1 MTLANIAVRL
11 DDSQIEFIEQLKA
24 NRSLGVAIR
33 VFLKALERDSVTTLS
48 YLLGVSDPSV
58 NASKLLEGATTLALL
73 EQLGNSTIKGSVS
86 ELQTNIN
93 SLQFADFGNGL
104 TESDVQEL
112 LSKFTELTDKVEVQE
127 KPKPQLDT
135 SNPDL
140 QSMVSMLVQNTLRDL
155 GLQGG
160 VGQNNSN
167 LNSEPNLYPTSTTE
181 VPLNS
186 TQNVD
191 LSTSEEITEQI
202 DFKDDSLKTQD
213 SPVSPTIVSDNKSE
227 DKPTGVSDTES
238 TSTEDESTE
247 DNDNPLFG
255 MLANLNMM

>member
-11 DDSQIEFIEQLKA
+11 DDNQIEFIEQLKA
-24 NRSLGVAIR
+24 KKSLGVAIR

-58 NASKLLEGATTLALL
+58 NSSKLLEGATALTLL

-86 ELQTNIN
+86 ELQATIN
-93 SLQFADFGNGL
+93 SLQFSDYGNGL

-127 KPKPQLDT
+127 KPKPQLDA
-135 SNPDL
+135 NNLDL
-140 QSMVSMLVQNTLRDL
+140 QNMVSMLVQNTLRDL

-160 VGQNNSN
+160 VGQNISN

-202 DFKDDSLKTQD
+202 DFKEGSVKTQD
-213 SPVSPTIVSDNKSE
+213 SPVSSTIVNDNKSE
-227 DKPTGVSDTES
+227 DKPTRVLVTEA
-238 TSTEDESTE
+238 TSTEDGSS
-247 DNDNPLFG
+247 DNNNAQLLD
-255 MLANLNMM
+255 MLAGLNM

>member
-58 NASKLLEGATTLALL
+58 NSSKLLEGATTLALL
-73 EQLGNSTIKGSVS
+73 EQLGNSTIEGSVS
-86 ELQTNIN
+86 ELQTTIN

-127 KPKPQLDT
+127 KPKPQLDAN
-135 SNPDL
+135 NPDL
-140 QSMVSMLVQNTLRDL
+140 QNMVSMLVQNTLRDL

-167 LNSEPNLYPTSTTE
+167 LNSEPNLYPTNTTE
-181 VPLNS
+181 LPLNS

-191 LSTSEEITEQI
+191 LSASEEITEQI
-202 DFKDDSLKTQD
+202 DFKDDSVKTQD
-213 SPVSPTIVSDNKSE
+213 SPVSTTIVNDNKSE
-227 DKPTGVSDTES
+227 NSSTGVSVTES
-238 TSTEDESTE
+238 ISTEDESTE

>member
-24 NRSLGVAIR
+24 KKSLGIAIR

-58 NASKLLEGATTLALL
+58 NSSKLIEGATTLALL

-86 ELQTNIN
+86 ELQTTIN

-140 QSMVSMLVQNTLRDL
+140 QNMVSMLVQNTLRDL

-160 VGQNNSN
+160 VEQNNSN
-167 LNSEPNLYPTSTTE
+167 LNSEPNLYPTSSNE

-186 TQNVD
+186 TQSVD
-191 LSTSEEITEQI
+191 LSASEEITEQI
-202 DFKDDSLKTQD
+202 DFKNDSLKTQD

-227 DKPTGVSDTES
+227 DNSTGVSVTEA
-238 TSTEDESTE
+238 TSSEDDSL
-247 DNDNPLFG
+247 DNNNAQLLD
-255 MLANLNMM
+255 MLAGLNM

>member
-1 MTLANIAVRL
+1 MTLVNIAVRL
-11 DDSQIEFIEQLKA
+11 DDNQIEFIEQLKA

-48 YLLGVSDPSV
+48 YLLGVSDTSV
-58 NASKLLEGATTLALL
+58 NSSKLLEGATTLALL
-73 EQLGNSTIKGSVS
+73 EQLGNSTIEGSVS
-86 ELQTNIN
+86 ELQTTIN

-104 TESDVQEL
+104 TVSDVQEL

-127 KPKPQLDT
+127 KPKPKLDA

-140 QSMVSMLVQNTLRDL
+140 QNMVSMLVQNTLRDL

-167 LNSEPNLYPTSTTE
+167 LNSEPNLYPTSTAE

-186 TQNVD
+186 IQNVD
-191 LSTSEEITEQI
+191 LSASEEITEQI
-202 DFKDDSLKTQD
+202 DFKDDSVKTQD
-213 SPVSPTIVSDNKSE
+213 SPVSFTIVSDNKSE
-227 DKPTGVSDTES
+227 DKPTRVSVTEA
-238 TSTEDESTE
+238 TSTEDDSS
-247 DNDNPLFG
+247 DNNNAQLLD
-255 MLANLNMM
+255 MLAGLNM

>member
-11 DDSQIEFIEQLKA
+11 GDSQIEFIEQLKA
-24 NRSLGVAIR
+24 NKSLGVAIR

-58 NASKLLEGATTLALL
+58 NSSKLLEGATTLALL
-73 EQLGNSTIKGSVS
+73 EQLGNSSIEGSVS
-86 ELQTNIN
+86 ELQVALNN
-93 SLQFADFGNGL
+93 LQFSDYGNGL

-112 LSKFTELTDKVEVQE
+112 LSKFNELTDKVEVQE
-127 KPKPQLDT
+127 KPKPQLDMH
-135 SNPDL
+135 NPDL
-140 QSMVSMLVQNTLRDL
+140 QNMVSMLVQKSLREF
-155 GLQGG
+155 GVQGG
-160 VGQNNSN
+160 VEQNSPN
-167 LNSEPNLYPTSTTE
+167 LNSEANLYPTSTNE

-186 TQNVD
+186 TQSVD
-191 LSTSEEITEQI
+191 LSASEEITEQI
-202 DFKDDSLKTQD
+202 NFEADSVKTQD
-213 SPVSPTIVSDNKSE
+213 SPVSSTIVSDNKPE
-227 DKPTGVSDTES
+227 GKPTGVSDTEV

>member
-24 NRSLGVAIR
+24 NKSLGIAIR

-58 NASKLLEGATTLALL
+58 NSSKLLEGATTLALL

-86 ELQTNIN
+86 ELQATIN
-93 SLQFADFGNGL
+93 SLQFSDYGNGL

-127 KPKPQLDT
+127 KPKPQLDAN
-135 SNPDL
+135 NPDL
-140 QSMVSMLVQNTLRDL
+140 QNMVSMLVQNTLRDL

-160 VGQNNSN
+160 VGQNISS
-167 LNSEPNLYPTSTTE
+167 LNSKPNLYPTSTTE

-186 TQNVD
+186 AQNVD
-191 LSTSEEITEQI
+191 LSASEEVTEQI
-202 DFKDDSLKTQD
+202 DFKEESLKSQD

-227 DKPTGVSDTES
+227 SNSTGVSDTEV
-238 TSTEDESTE
+238 TSTEDDSS
-247 DNDNPLFG
+247 DGNNAQLLDI
-255 MLANLNMM
+255 LAGLNM

>member
-24 NRSLGVAIR
+24 NKSLGVAIR

-58 NASKLLEGATTLALL
+58 NSSKLLEGATTLALL
-73 EQLGNSTIKGSVS
+73 EQLGDSTIKGSVS
-86 ELQTNIN
+86 ELQATIN
-93 SLQFADFGNGL
+93 SLQFSDYGNGL

-112 LSKFTELTDKVEVQE
+112 LSKFNELTDKVEVKE
-127 KPKPQLDT
+127 KPKPQLDAN
-135 SNPDL
+135 NPDL
-140 QSMVSMLVQNTLRDL
+140 QNMVSMLVQNTLRDL

-160 VGQNNSN
+160 VGQNISN
-167 LNSEPNLYPTSTTE
+167 LNSKPNLYPTSTTE

-191 LSTSEEITEQI
+191 LSASEEVTEQI
-202 DFKDDSLKTQD
+202 DFKEESLKTQD
-213 SPVSPTIVSDNKSE
+213 SPVSSTIVSDNKSE
-227 DKPTGVSDTES
+227 SNSTGVSVTEA
-238 TSTEDESTE
+238 TSSEDDGS
-247 DNDNPLFG
+247 DNNNAQLLD
-255 MLANLNMM
+255 MLAGLNM

>member
-24 NRSLGVAIR
+24 NKSLGVAIR

-48 YLLGVSDPSV
+48 YLLGVSDTSV
-58 NASKLLEGATTLALL
+58 NSSKLLEGATTLALL

-86 ELQTNIN
+86 ELQATIN
-93 SLQFADFGNGL
+93 SLQFSDYGNGL

-127 KPKPQLDT
+127 KPKPQLDAN
-135 SNPDL
+135 NPDL
-140 QSMVSMLVQNTLRDL
+140 QNMVSMLVQNTLRDL

-167 LNSEPNLYPTSTTE
+167 LKAEPNRNPSSSND
-181 VPLNS
+181 VPLKS
-186 TQNVD
+186 TQSVD
-191 LSTSEEITEQI
+191 LSASEEVTEQI
-202 DFKDDSLKTQD
+202 DFKENSLESQGL
-213 SPVSPTIVSDNKSE
+213 PVSLTIVSDNKSE
-227 DKPTGVSDTES
+227 SNSTGVSVTEA
-238 TSTEDESTE
+238 TSSEDDGS
-247 DNDNPLFG
+247 DNNNAQLLD
-255 MLANLNMM
+255 MLAGLNM

>member
-24 NRSLGVAIR
+24 KKSLGIAIR

-58 NASKLLEGATTLALL
+58 NSSKLLEGATTLALL
-73 EQLGNSTIKGSVS
+73 EQLGNSTIEGSVS
-86 ELQTNIN
+86 ELQTTIN
-93 SLQFADFGNGL
+93 NLQFSDFGNGL

-140 QSMVSMLVQNTLRDL
+140 QNMVSMLVQNTLRDL

-186 TQNVD
+186 VQSVD
-191 LSTSEEITEQI
+191 LSASEEITEQI

-227 DKPTGVSDTES
+227 DKPTRVSVTE
-238 TSTEDESTE
+238 TTFTEDDSS
-247 DNDNPLFG
+247 DNNNAQLLD
-255 MLANLNMM
+255 MLEGLNM

>member
-11 DDSQIEFIEQLKA
+11 DDNQIEFIEQLKA

-48 YLLGVSDPSV
+48 YLLGVSDTSV
-58 NASKLLEGATTLALL
+58 NSSKLLEGATTLALL
-73 EQLGNSTIKGSVS
+73 EQLGNSTIEGSVS
-86 ELQTNIN
+86 ELQTTIN
-93 SLQFADFGNGL
+93 SLQFSDFGNGL

-112 LSKFTELTDKVEVQE
+112 LSKFTELTDNVEVQE
-127 KPKPQLDT
+127 KTKPQLDT

-140 QSMVSMLVQNTLRDL
+140 QNMVSMLVQNTLRDL

-191 LSTSEEITEQI
+191 LSVSEEITEQI

-227 DKPTGVSDTES
+227 DKSTGVSVTEA
-238 TSTEDESTE
+238 TSTEDDSS
-247 DNDNPLFG
+247 DNNNAQLLD
-255 MLANLNMM
+255 MLAGLNM

>member
-11 DDSQIEFIEQLKA
+11 DDNQIEFIEQLKA

-58 NASKLLEGATTLALL
+58 NSSKLLEGATTLALL
-73 EQLGNSTIKGSVS
+73 EQLGNSTIEGSVS
-86 ELQTNIN
+86 ELQTTIN
-93 SLQFADFGNGL
+93 SLQFSDFGNGL

-127 KPKPQLDT
+127 KPKPQLDA

-140 QSMVSMLVQNTLRDL
+140 QNMVSMLVQNTLRDL

-167 LNSEPNLYPTSTTE
+167 LDSEPNLYPTSTTE

-191 LSTSEEITEQI
+191 LSASEEITEQI
-202 DFKDDSLKTQD
+202 NFKEDSVKTQD

-227 DKPTGVSDTES
+227 NNSTGVSVTEA
-238 TSTEDESTE
+238 TSTEDDSS
-247 DNDNPLFG
+247 DNNNAQLLD
-255 MLANLNMM
+255 MLAGLNM

>member
-24 NRSLGVAIR
+24 KKSLGVAIR

-58 NASKLLEGATTLALL
+58 NSSRLLEGATTLALL
-73 EQLGNSTIKGSVS
+73 EQLGNSTIEGSVS
-86 ELQTNIN
+86 ELQTTIN
-93 SLQFADFGNGL
+93 SLQFSDFGNGL

-140 QSMVSMLVQNTLRDL
+140 QNMVSMLVQNTLRDL

-191 LSTSEEITEQI
+191 LSASEEITEQI

-227 DKPTGVSDTES
+227 DKSTGVSVTEA
-238 TSTEDESTE
+238 TSTEDDSS
-247 DNDNPLFG
+247 DNNNAQLLD
-255 MLANLNMM
+255 MLAGLNM

>member
-24 NRSLGVAIR
+24 NKSLGVAIR

-58 NASKLLEGATTLALL
+58 NSSKLLEGATTLALL

-86 ELQTNIN
+86 ELQATIN
-93 SLQFADFGNGL
+93 SLQFSDYGNGL

-127 KPKPQLDT
+127 KPKPQLDMN
-135 SNPDL
+135 NPDL
-140 QSMVSMLVQNTLRDL
+140 QNMVSMLVQNTLRDL

-160 VGQNNSN
+160 VEQNNSN
-167 LNSEPNLYPTSTTE
+167 LKSEPNLYPTSTNE

-186 TQNVD
+186 TQSVN

-202 DFKDDSLKTQD
+202 DFKDDSLKIQD

-227 DKPTGVSDTES
+227 NNSTGVSVTEA
-238 TSTEDESTE
+238 TSSEDDGS
-247 DNDNPLFG
+247 DNNNAQLLN
-255 MLANLNMM
+255 MLAGLNM

>member
-24 NRSLGVAIR
+24 KKSLGVAIR

-58 NASKLLEGATTLALL
+58 NSSKLLEGATTLALL
-73 EQLGNSTIKGSVS
+73 EQLGNSNIKGSVS
-86 ELQTNIN
+86 ELQTTIN

-135 SNPDL
+135 NNPDL
-140 QSMVSMLVQNTLRDL
+140 RNMVSMLVQNTLRDL
-155 GLQGG
+155 GVQGG

-167 LNSEPNLYPTSTTE
+167 LNSKPNLYTTSTNE

-191 LSTSEEITEQI
+191 LSASEEITEQI
-202 DFKDDSLKTQD
+202 DFKEDSVKTQD

-227 DKPTGVSDTES
+227 DKPTEVSDTEA
-238 TSTEDESTE
+238 TVTEDDSS
-247 DNDNPLFG
+247 DSNNAQLWD
-255 MLANLNMM
+255 MLAGLNM

>member
-24 NRSLGVAIR
+24 KKSLGVAIR
-33 VFLKALERDSVTTLS
+33 VFLKALERDSATTLS

-58 NASKLLEGATTLALL
+58 NSSKLLEGATTLALL
-73 EQLGNSTIKGSVS
+73 EQLGNSTIEGSVS
-86 ELQTNIN
+86 ELQTTIN

-127 KPKPQLDT
+127 KPKPQLDA

-140 QSMVSMLVQNTLRDL
+140 QNMVSMLVQNTLRDL

-167 LNSEPNLYPTSTTE
+167 LDSEPNLYPTSTTE

-191 LSTSEEITEQI
+191 LSASEEITEQI
-202 DFKDDSLKTQD
+202 NFKEDSLKSQD

-227 DKPTGVSDTES
+227 DKPTGVSDTEA
-238 TSTEDESTE
+238 TVTEDDGS
-247 DNDNPLFG
+247 DNDNAQLWN
-255 MLANLNMM
+255 MLAGLNM

>member
-11 DDSQIEFIEQLKA
+11 DDNQIEFIEQLKA
-24 NRSLGVAIR
+24 NKSLGVAIR

-58 NASKLLEGATTLALL
+58 NSSKLLEGATTLALL
-73 EQLGNSTIKGSVS
+73 EQLGNSTIEGSVS
-86 ELQTNIN
+86 ELQTTIN
-93 SLQFADFGNGL
+93 SLQFSDFGNGL

-127 KPKPQLDT
+127 KPKPQLDAN
-135 SNPDL
+135 NPDL
-140 QSMVSMLVQNTLRDL
+140 QNMVSMLVQNTLRDL

-167 LNSEPNLYPTSTTE
+167 LNSEPNLYPTSTNE

-186 TQNVD
+186 TQSVD
-191 LSTSEEITEQI
+191 LSASEEITEQI
-202 DFKDDSLKTQD
+202 NFKEDSLKTQD

-227 DKPTGVSDTES
+227 DKPTRVSVTET
-238 TSTEDESTE
+238 TSTEDDSS
-247 DNDNPLFG
+247 DNNNAQLLD
-255 MLANLNMM
+255 MLAGLNM

>member
-11 DDSQIEFIEQLKA
+11 DGNQIEFIEQLKA
-24 NRSLGVAIR
+24 KKSLGVAIR

-58 NASKLLEGATTLALL
+58 NSSKLLEGATTLALL
-73 EQLGNSTIKGSVS
+73 EQLGNSTIEGSVS
-86 ELQTNIN
+86 ELQTTIN
-93 SLQFADFGNGL
+93 SLQFSDFGNGL

-140 QSMVSMLVQNTLRDL
+140 QNMVSMLVQNTLRDL

-167 LNSEPNLYPTSTTE
+167 LNSEPNLYPTSTNE

-186 TQNVD
+186 TQSVD
-191 LSTSEEITEQI
+191 LSASEEITEQI
-202 DFKDDSLKTQD
+202 DFKDDSVKTQD

-227 DKPTGVSDTES
+227 DKPTRVSVTEA
-238 TSTEDESTE
+238 TSTEDDSL
-247 DNDNPLFG
+247 DNNNAQLLD
-255 MLANLNMM
+255 MLAGLNM

>member
-11 DDSQIEFIEQLKA
+11 DDNQIEFIEQLKA

-48 YLLGVSDPSV
+48 YLLGVSDTSV
-58 NASKLLEGATTLALL
+58 NSSKLLEGATTLALL
-73 EQLGNSTIKGSVS
+73 ERLGNSTIEGSVP
-86 ELQTNIN
+86 ELQTTIN
-93 SLQFADFGNGL
+93 SLQFSDFGNGL

-140 QSMVSMLVQNTLRDL
+140 QNMVSMLVQNTLRDL

-160 VGQNNSN
+160 VGQNISN
-167 LNSEPNLYPTSTTE
+167 LNSEPNLYPTSTNE

-191 LSTSEEITEQI
+191 LSASEEITEQI

-227 DKPTGVSDTES
+227 NNSTGVSVTEA
-238 TSTEDESTE
+238 TSTEDDSSNNNNAQLL
-247 DNDNPLFG
+247 D
-255 MLANLNMM
+255 MLAGLNM

>member
-24 NRSLGVAIR
+24 NKSLGVAIR

-48 YLLGVSDPSV
+48 YLLGVSDTSV
-58 NASKLLEGATTLALL
+58 NSSKLLEGATTLALL

-86 ELQTNIN
+86 ELQATIN
-93 SLQFADFGNGL
+93 SLQFSDYGNGL

-127 KPKPQLDT
+127 KPKPQLDAN
-135 SNPDL
+135 NPDL
-140 QSMVSMLVQNTLRDL
+140 QNMGSMLVQNTLRDL

-167 LNSEPNLYPTSTTE
+167 LKAEPNRNPSSSND
-181 VPLNS
+181 VPLKS
-186 TQNVD
+186 TQSVD
-191 LSTSEEITEQI
+191 LSASEEVTEQI
-202 DFKDDSLKTQD
+202 DFKENSLESQGL
-213 SPVSPTIVSDNKSE
+213 PVSLTIVSDNKSE
-227 DKPTGVSDTES
+227 SNSTGVSVTEA
-238 TSTEDESTE
+238 TSSEDDGS
-247 DNDNPLFG
+247 DNNNAQLLD
-255 MLANLNMM
+255 MLAGLNM

>member
-11 DDSQIEFIEQLKA
+11 DDNQIEFIEQLKA

-48 YLLGVSDPSV
+48 YLLGVSGSSV
-58 NASKLLEGATTLALL
+58 NSSKLLEGATTLALL
-73 EQLGNSTIKGSVS
+73 EQLGNSTIEGSVS
-86 ELQTNIN
+86 ELQTTIN

-127 KPKPQLDT
+127 KPKPQLDAN
-135 SNPDL
+135 NPDL
-140 QSMVSMLVQNTLRDL
+140 QNMVSMLVQTTLRDL

-167 LNSEPNLYPTSTTE
+167 LNSEPNLYSTSTTE

-186 TQNVD
+186 VQSVD
-191 LSTSEEITEQI
+191 LSASEEITEQI

-227 DKPTGVSDTES
+227 NNSTGVSVTEA
-238 TSTEDESTE
+238 TFTEDDSS
-247 DNDNPLFG
+247 DNDNAQLWD
-255 MLANLNMM
+255 MLAGLNM

>member
-24 NRSLGVAIR
+24 KKSLGVAIR
-33 VFLKALERDSVTTLS
+33 VFLKALERDSVTTIS

-58 NASKLLEGATTLALL
+58 NSSKLLEGATTLALL
-73 EQLGNSTIKGSVS
+73 EQLGNSNIKGSVS
-86 ELQTNIN
+86 ELQTTIN

-127 KPKPQLDT
+127 KPKPQLDAN
-135 SNPDL
+135 NPDL
-140 QSMVSMLVQNTLRDL
+140 QNMVSMLVQNTLRDL

-160 VGQNNSN
+160 VGQNNPN
-167 LNSEPNLYPTSTTE
+167 LNSEPNLYPTNTTE

-191 LSTSEEITEQI
+191 LIASEEITEQI
-202 DFKDDSLKTQD
+202 NFKEDSLKTQD

-227 DKPTGVSDTES
+227 DKPTRVSDTEA
-238 TSTEDESTE
+238 TVTEDDGS
-247 DNDNPLFG
+247 DNDNAQLWD
-255 MLANLNMM
+255 MLAGLNM

>member
-24 NRSLGVAIR
+24 NKSLGVAIR
-33 VFLKALERDSVTTLS
+33 VFLKALERDSVITLS

-58 NASKLLEGATTLALL
+58 NSSRLLEGATTLALL
-73 EQLGNSTIKGSVS
+73 EQLGDSTIEGSVS
-86 ELQTNIN
+86 ELQTTIN
-93 SLQFADFGNGL
+93 SLQFSDFGNGL

-140 QSMVSMLVQNTLRDL
+140 QNMVSMLVQNTLRDL

-167 LNSEPNLYPTSTTE
+167 LNSEPNLYPTSSNE

-191 LSTSEEITEQI
+191 LSASEEITEQI
-202 DFKDDSLKTQD
+202 NFKEDSVKTQD
-213 SPVSPTIVSDNKSE
+213 SPVSTTIVSDNKSE
-227 DKPTGVSDTES
+227 DKSTGVSDTEAIV
-238 TSTEDESTE
+238 TEDDGS
-247 DNDNPLFG
+247 DNDNAQLWD
-255 MLANLNMM
+255 MLAGLNM